1 MSLFVRPPF
10 DGAQVCRSL
19 SFMEGGND
27 NAAVQRTGLARGG
40 YGRGHPPPP
49 AARHSLTVRVLY
61 AGSAV
66 IADSVNGKAIHCFA
80 EKRCV
85 WSAKCGEAGFVEF
98 E

>member
-1 MSLFVRPPF
+1 MRRCSEWPSGGGVRE
-10 DGAQVCRSL
+10 GA
-19 SFMEGGND
+19 F
-27 NAAVQRTGLARGG
+27 A
-40 YGRGHPPPP
+40 PP

-61 AGSAV
+61 AGSEV